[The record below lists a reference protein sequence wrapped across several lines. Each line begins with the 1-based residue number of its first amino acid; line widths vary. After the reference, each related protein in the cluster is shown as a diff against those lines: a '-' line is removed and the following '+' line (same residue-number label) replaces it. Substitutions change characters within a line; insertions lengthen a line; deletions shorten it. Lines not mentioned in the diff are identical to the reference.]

1 MKKRTYT
8 LKRLKLCKMVAL
20 LPLIIGVIIA
30 LGTVSTSDYEAEA
43 NVPIDERMT
52 QAEMIEKFVFAGLFS
67 VIGAAYYLVLGWHE
81 DELDR
86 IDAENEAERYEEW

>member
-1 MKKRTYT
+1 MKKRAYT

-30 LGTVSTSDYEAEA
+30 LGTVSTSDYEVEA

-52 QAEMIEKFVFAGLFS
+52 QAEMVEKFVFAGLFS
-67 VIGAAYYLVLGWHE
+67 GIGAAYYLVLGWHE

-86 IDAENEAERYEEW
+86 IDVENGAERYEEW